1 MMPVRELI
9 TCVAMRNYAI
19 PIIIAVRYSLFR
31 RQFRN
36 GQKEEI
42 SIIEY
47 QTQQDKIISR
57 IAEYYAMSSGG
68 TKIRL
73 CS

>member
-1 MMPVRELI
+1 
-9 TCVAMRNYAI
+9 MRTYAI
-19 PIIIAVRYSLFR
+19 PITIAVRYSLFR

-47 QTQQDKIISR
+47 QTQQDKILPR
-57 IAEYYAMSSGG
+57 IAEYYAMSAGG